1 MKFSEFIDLI
11 KEKAGDKWADVRL
24 EVPDEFNGGWLTI
37 TPENVVVDDIG
48 PNGIP
53 FVKLDCW
60 KSYPDEP

>member
-11 KEKAGDKWADVRL
+11 KEKAGDKWADVQL

-37 TPENVVVDDIG
+37 APENVVVDDIG
-48 PNGIP
+48 PNSIQ